1 MDMQTPGAETRKVL
15 VGTLYGTLEGNLRV
29 SQRLRTLDFLNRSAT
44 RFLTVQDAKV
54 VGSRWAFEG
63 DVISVNATSVLW
75 VAEVEAMRPGGRRP
89 GAPQLNRSAIRLCF
103 PDCEVLG
110 FLHTPAAGDPV
121 ARLNQEQNPFIALTS
136 ASMIGSDNEFAAA
149 FLAVNRLHV
158 FAAEVLADDEPLA
171 EDAESFDEALE
182 R

>member
-1 MDMQTPGAETRKVL
+1 MDLHRPEPETRRVL
-15 VGTLYGTLEGNLRV
+15 MGTLNGTLEGDLRV
-29 SQRLRTLDFLNRSAT
+29 SQRLRTLDFLNRNAT

-54 VGSRWAFEG
+54 VGSRWSFEG
-63 DVISVNATSVLW
+63 TVVSVNASSVLW
-75 VAEVEAMRPGGRRP
+75 VAEVGAMRPGGRRP

-110 FLHTPAAGDPV
+110 FLHTPAMGDPV
-121 ARLNQEQNPFIALTS
+121 ARLNQEQNPFIAITS

-158 FAAEVLADDEPLA
+158 FAAEIPADEEPLA
-171 EDAESFDEALE
+171 EEIEAFGEELE